1 MSSHSISRDKHPRV
15 YLSGGMEYAAD
26 EGRDW
31 RRSVQEWLEQTLK
44 CTVFNPNRESDRLL
58 RTLCPDGDF
67 RALKKRDLTKYST
80 IVSQLVD
87 YDCLEIAQRTDFV
100 ICYWDASA
108 MRGAGTK
115 GELTIAKYF
124 GKPVYIVTSMTPDD
138 IPGWVLGCTTKVFS
152 SFDELKAFLQK

>member
-1 MSSHSISRDKHPRV
+1 MSSHSISKDKRPRV

-31 RRSVQEWLEQTLK
+31 RSTLQDWLEQTLK
-44 CTVFNPNRESDRLL
+44 CTVFNPNYESDQFLYRI
-58 RTLCPDGDF
+58 CPDVDF
-67 RALKKRDLTKYST
+67 RALKRNDLSKFTA
-80 IVSQLVD
+80 IVSQVVD
-87 YDCLEIAQRTDFV
+87 LDCDEIAKRSDFV

-124 GKPVYIVTSMTPDD
+124 GKPVYLVTSIPHDD
-138 IPGWVLGCTTKVFS
+138 IPGWVLGCTTRVFP
-152 SFDELKAFLQK
+152 SFDELKAFLQE